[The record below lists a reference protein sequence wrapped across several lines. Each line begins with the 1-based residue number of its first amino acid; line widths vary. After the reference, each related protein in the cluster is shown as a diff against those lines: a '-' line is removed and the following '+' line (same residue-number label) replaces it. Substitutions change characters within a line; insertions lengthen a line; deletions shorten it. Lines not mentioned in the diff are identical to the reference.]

1 MSIIKKHKSGIPR
14 YQGPTKVIGWRVAKD
29 IVQSGDHIANVL
41 ALVFNDMWDALTTK
55 KQLELD
61 KKFNS
66 ELILIQKILPLEEV

>member
-29 IVQSGDHIANVL
+29 ITQSGDYIANVL
-41 ALVFNDMWDALTTK
+41 ALIFDKMWDKLSK
-55 KQLELD
+55 KNQEELD